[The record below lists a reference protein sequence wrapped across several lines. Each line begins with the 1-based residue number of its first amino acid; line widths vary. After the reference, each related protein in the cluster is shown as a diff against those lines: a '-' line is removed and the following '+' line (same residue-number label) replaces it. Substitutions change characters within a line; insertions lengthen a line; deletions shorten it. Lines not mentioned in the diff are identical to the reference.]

1 LVLVCWALV
10 VLLPLAWLWHWITDD
25 AAQLALQ
32 AQLPVGT
39 IQLGLLP
46 WQRAAAALVNAVPL
60 ACVLLGVWQV
70 KQCFAAFA
78 HGQIFTAHATA
89 HLRRFA
95 GWIAGAAL
103 AAIVTVPVMS
113 VLLTL
118 HNAPG
123 SRQLILGLSSD
134 HVFTLFF
141 AAVVWLMADIMS
153 QGQALAAENESFV

>member
-1 LVLVCWALV
+1 MVRACQALLVLMPIVWLV
-10 VLLPLAWLWHWITDD
+10 HWIT
-25 AAQLALQ
+25 APASELATQ
-32 AQLPVGT
+32 AHLPEGV

-46 WQRAAAALVNAVPL
+46 WQRLAAATVNAVPL

-70 KQCFAAFA
+70 KQCFTAFA
-78 HGQIFTAHATA
+78 QGQVFTSHATA

-95 GWIAGAAL
+95 GWVAAAAL
-103 AAIVTVPVMS
+103 AAIVAGAVVS

-123 SRQLILGLSSD
+123 TRQLAIGLSSD

-141 AAVVWLMADIMS
+141 AALVWLMADIMA
-153 QGQALAAENESFV
+153 QGQTLAEENARFV